1 MNPSQ
6 ALATVLVDE
15 LVRGGVREVV
25 LCPGSRS
32 APLAYAVLAAERA
45 GRLRLHVRVDER
57 SAGFLALGLAR
68 GSGAPVAVMTTS
80 GTAVANLHPAVLEA
94 HHADTA
100 LVVVSADRPH
110 ELRGT
115 GANQTTIQPGI
126 FGASTR
132 YAADV
137 PAPVA
142 RPGLGPFWRGTVCR
156 ALAAATGA
164 AGAAGATGVTGSRPG
179 PVHLNVCLRE
189 PLAPDPEEAD
199 AGTWLVERL
208 PADDDW
214 PDALEGRAHGAPWVA
229 VAAATTGLPA
239 PAPLAEVA
247 RTLVVVGD
255 TRDAALGERA
265 VAWAMERGHP
275 VVAEPFGSAVARAEA
290 LPHGPLLLTAVDWVD
305 AHVPDRVVVVGRPT
319 LARAVG
325 ALLRRPGLLVELVS
339 EGGPWP
345 DPSHVASAVH
355 PPHALRLG
363 GPTTPDDDHG
373 WGESWRVAAQRL
385 ADAVAAQPFPWPSG
399 LGVAAAVIDGLPGD
413 AVLVLGSSNPV
424 RDVDLAV
431 SGPIADEVLAN
442 RGLAG
447 IDGVVSTAVGI
458 ALTRSAGSAGAT
470 RAAAAG
476 AAPTYALLGDLTF
489 LHDANGLLIG
499 PDEPVPD
506 LTLVVVNDDGG
517 GIFST
522 LEHGAPD
529 HAADFERVFGT
540 PTGTDL
546 GALCRAHGIRHDL
559 LATRA
564 ELTAAVAEPPRGL
577 RVLEVAVDR
586 ATHRRAH
593 ADLRALAARTLP
605 D

>member
-1 MNPSQ
+1 VAESTLVTPSS

-15 LVRGGVREVV
+15 LVRNGVREVV

-32 APLAYAVLAAERA
+32 APLAYAVLAADRA
-45 GRLRLHVRVDER
+45 GRIRLHVRVDER

-68 GSGAPVAVMTTS
+68 GSGAPVVVMTTS

-94 HHADTA
+94 HHAGTP

-115 GANQTTIQPGI
+115 GANQTTEQPGL

-132 YAADV
+132 YACDL
-137 PAPVA
+137 PAPVV
-142 RPGLGPFWRGTVCR
+142 RPGLGPFWRSTVCR

-164 AGAAGATGVTGSRPG
+164 TGGEPG

-189 PLAPDPEEAD
+189 PLAPEPEP
-199 AGTWLVERL
+199 ERNDGPVKDGAPVAQHL
-208 PADDDW
+208 DADDAW
-214 PDALEGRAHGAPWVA
+214 PDALAGRADGEPWVLLDDA
-229 VAAATTGLPA
+229 GARWPA

-247 RTLVVVGD
+247 RTLVVVGA
-255 TRDAALGERA
+255 TRDPAVGERA
-265 VAWAMERGHP
+265 AAWAAERGHP
-275 VVAEPFGSAVARAEA
+275 LVAEPFGSAVVRAEA
-290 LPHGPLLLTAVDWVD
+290 VPHGPLLLTATDWLD
-305 AHVPDRVVVVGRPT
+305 AHAPDRVVVVGRPT
-319 LARAVG
+319 LSRAVG
-325 ALLRRPGLLVELVS
+325 ALLRRPGLRVEVVA
-339 EGGPWP
+339 EGGQWP

-363 GPTTPDDDHG
+363 GPTVPDDDHG
-373 WGESWRVAAQRL
+373 WGESWRTAASRL
-385 ADAVAAQPFPWPSG
+385 TDAVAAQRFPWPSG
-399 LGVAAAVIDGLPGD
+399 LAVGSAVVDGLPGD

-431 SGPIADEVLAN
+431 AGPIADEVLAN

-458 ALTRSAGSAGAT
+458 ALART
-470 RAAAAG
+470 

-499 PDEPVPD
+499 PDEPTAD

-517 GIFST
+517 GIFTT
-522 LEHGAPD
+522 LEHGAPER
-529 HAADFERVFGT
+529 AADFERVFGT
-540 PTGTDL
+540 STGTDL

-559 LATRA
+559 VTDAA
-564 ELTAAVAEPPRGL
+564 DLTAAVAESPHGI
-577 RVLEVAVDR
+577 RVVEVQVDR
-586 ATHRRAH
+586 GTHRQAH
-593 ADLRALAARTLP
+593 ADLRALAAAALL
-605 D
+605 

>member
-15 LVRGGVREVV
+15 LVRNGVREVV

-45 GRLRLHVRVDER
+45 GTLRLHVRVDER

-94 HHADTA
+94 HHAGTP

-115 GANQTTIQPGI
+115 GANQTTVQPGI
-126 FGASTR
+126 FGSSTR
-132 YAADV
+132 YAVDV

-142 RPGLGPFWRGTVCR
+142 RPGLGPFWRSTVCR
-156 ALAAATGA
+156 AVAAA
-164 AGAAGATGVTGSRPG
+164 AGAMGAPPG

-189 PLAPDPEEAD
+189 PLAPVSAREGEDTEAVLRLEAD
-199 AGTWLVERL
+199 DT
-208 PADDDW
+208 W
-214 PDALEGRAHGAPWVA
+214 PDALSGRAGGEPWVLA
-229 VAAATTGLPA
+229 GGSAAGFSQPA
-239 PAPLAEVA
+239 PVTEVA

-255 TRDAALGERA
+255 TRDPALGERA
-265 VAWAMERGHP
+265 AAWAAERGHP
-275 VVAEPFGSAVARAEA
+275 LVAEPFGTAALQADAV
-290 LPHGPLLLTAVDWVD
+290 PHGPLLLTATDWLD
-305 AHVPDRVVVVGRPT
+305 AHAPDRVIVVGRPT
-319 LARAVG
+319 LSRAVG
-325 ALLRRPGLLVELVS
+325 ALLRRPGLCVEVVS
-339 EGGPWP
+339 EGAQWP
-345 DPSHVASAVH
+345 DPSHVASVVH

-373 WGESWRVAAQRL
+373 WGESWRVAGQRL
-385 ADAVAAQPFPWPSG
+385 ASALAAQVFPWPSG
-399 LGVAAAVIDGLPGD
+399 LGVAGALVDGLPGD
-413 AVLVLGSSNPV
+413 ALLVLGSSNPV

-431 SGPIADEVLAN
+431 TGPIADEVLAN

-447 IDGVVSTAVGI
+447 IDGVVSTAIGV
-458 ALTRSAGSAGAT
+458 ALARGAGSPAVGTASIP
-470 RAAAAG
+470 A

-489 LHDANGLLIG
+489 LHDTNGLLIG
-499 PDEPVPD
+499 PDEPTPD

-517 GIFST
+517 GIFTT
-522 LEHGAPD
+522 LEHGAPER
-529 HAADFERVFGT
+529 AADFERVFGT
-540 PTGTDL
+540 PTGTDVA
-546 GALCRAHGIRHDL
+546 ALCRAHGIRHDL
-559 LATRA
+559 LTTRA
-564 ELTAAVAEPPRGL
+564 ELTAAVAQAPRGI
-577 RVLEVAVDR
+577 RVLEVGVDR

-593 ADLRALAARTLP
+593 ADLRALAAATLR

>member
-15 LVRGGVREVV
+15 LVRNGVREVV

-94 HHADTA
+94 HHAGTP

-115 GANQTTIQPGI
+115 GANQTTVQPGI
-126 FGASTR
+126 FGSSTR
-132 YAADV
+132 YAVDV

-142 RPGLGPFWRGTVCR
+142 RPGLGPFWRSTVCR
-156 ALAAATGA
+156 AVAAATGA
-164 AGAAGATGVTGSRPG
+164 VGGLPG

-189 PLAPDPEEAD
+189 PLAPASEPDAEGTGARGAGTAPRIEAD
-199 AGTWLVERL
+199 
-208 PADDDW
+208 DSW
-214 PDALEGRAHGAPWVA
+214 PDALSGRADGEPWVRVLGSEVGSAEPVA
-229 VAAATTGLPA
+229 V
-239 PAPLAEVA
+239 AEVA

-255 TRDAALGERA
+255 TRDPALGERA
-265 VAWAMERGHP
+265 AAWAAERGHP
-275 VVAEPFGSAVARAEA
+275 LVAEPFGSAA
-290 LPHGPLLLTAVDWVD
+290 LQADAVPHGPLLLTATDWLD
-305 AHVPDRVVVVGRPT
+305 SHAPDRVVVVGRPT
-319 LARAVG
+319 LSRAVG
-325 ALLRRPGLLVELVS
+325 ALLRRPGLRVEVVT
-339 EGGPWP
+339 EGGQWP
-345 DPSHVASAVH
+345 DPSHVASVVH

-363 GPTTPDDDHG
+363 GPTRPDDDHG
-373 WGESWRVAAQRL
+373 WGESWRVAGQRL
-385 ADAVAAQPFPWPSG
+385 AGAVAGQPFPWPSG
-399 LGVAAAVIDGLPGD
+399 LGVAGALVDGLPGD

-431 SGPIADEVLAN
+431 AGPIADEVLAN

-458 ALTRSAGSAGAT
+458 ALARGAGSAAVGTASIP
-470 RAAAAG
+470 A

-489 LHDANGLLIG
+489 LHDTNGLLIG
-499 PDEPVPD
+499 PDEPTPD
-506 LTLVVVNDDGG
+506 LTVVVVNDDGG
-517 GIFST
+517 GIFTT
-522 LEHGAPD
+522 LEHGAPER
-529 HAADFERVFGT
+529 AADFERVFGT
-540 PTGTDL
+540 PTGTDVA
-546 GALCRAHGIRHDL
+546 ALCRAHGIRHDL
-559 LATRA
+559 LTTRA
-564 ELTAAVAEPPRGL
+564 ELTAAVAEAPSGI
-577 RVLEVAVDR
+577 RVLEVVVDR
-586 ATHRRAH
+586 ATHRRVH
-593 ADLRALAARTLP
+593 ADLRALAAATLS